1 MSCSRRRSSRSGSRL
16 RRDGVQLV
24 GVISRA
30 PSYRGRHMAN
40 PETTNAPVGGGA
52 FASVRQQYR
61 IMASCSPIQ
70 MDVKPVGAD
79 SRYRIHT
86 HCSSPQRGHLMIGCA
101 ARCRVARHREAAIIG
116 TLHQD
121 EFGLHHRSSGISKFP
136 ANSLLFVENS
146 LLGVQKF
153 PAPLRREFGCKP
165 MDSLAEWRRK
175 LANEPKIFKNSLQ
188 IPC

>member
-1 MSCSRRRSSRSGSRL
+1 MQPPPLPRQSVPRSGSRL

-79 SRYRIHT
+79 SRRFPLSDHT
-86 HCSSPQRGHLMIGCA
+86 HCSSPQPRARMTGCA
-101 ARCRVARHREAAIIG
+101 ARCRVARHREARYHRN
-116 TLHQD
+116 LHQD
-121 EFGLHHRSSGISKFP
+121 EFGPTRTEP
-136 ANSLLFVENS
+136 
-146 LLGVQKF
+146 
-153 PAPLRREFGCKP
+153 GCKRCGNAP
-165 MDSLAEWRRK
+165 SPDPSAIR
-175 LANEPKIFKNSLQ
+175 NSLQ
-188 IPC
+188 IPCSFLKIPC